1 MCSDT
6 DNAGCTPDAKTKK
19 SRRCSWAE
27 SQSRL
32 LLRIDL
38 VAVVPINR
46 RVGSGIVNN
55 FSGGGFIELALGAL
69 LFLHFALLDALHFF
83 LPFLKCCGHKL
94 SLQQSAARALAPAV
108 QPIHENE
115 NYQRGSRGCRADSR

>member
-1 MCSDT
+1 MLFRSNDT
-6 DNAGCTPDAKTKK
+6 ATTEIYTTHNTLSLHDA
-19 SRRCSWAE
+19 
-27 SQSRL
+27 L
-32 LLRIDL
+32 
-38 VAVVPINR
+38 PI
-46 RVGSGIVNN
+46 S
-55 FSGGGFIELALGAL
+55 LGAL